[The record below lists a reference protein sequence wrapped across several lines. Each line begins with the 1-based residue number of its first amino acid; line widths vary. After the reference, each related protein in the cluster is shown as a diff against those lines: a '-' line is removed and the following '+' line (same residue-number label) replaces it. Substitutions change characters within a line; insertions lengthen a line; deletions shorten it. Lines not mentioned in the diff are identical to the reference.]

1 MVNRASLKA
10 DMSSIFPKNGR
21 FIYSVLFPQIIDID
35 GCIRNPCHANVTCNN
50 AKRYYIHVCVYDSG
64 YSGDCF
70 NCTGIQTFNFYSRH
84 RSHTYKL
91 VKKKAQ
97 QRFVI
102 CSILFPCACHFGYSG
117 DGFNC
122 TGMQTFN
129 FYSRYRSYTY
139 ILVKKK
145 AQQRFVICS
154 ILFPQIVDVDE
165 CTSKP
170 CHANATC
177 NNTEG
182 SYVCACHS
190 GYSGN
195 GVSCTGMHCMHLT
208 LILLQKL

>member
-102 CSILFPCACHFGYSG
+102 CSILFP
-117 DGFNC
+117 
-122 TGMQTFN
+122 
-129 FYSRYRSYTY
+129 
-139 ILVKKK
+139 
-145 AQQRFVICS
+145 
-154 ILFPQIVDVDE
+154 QIVDVDE

-182 SYVCACHS
+182 SYMCACHS

-195 GVSCTGMHCMHLT
+195 GVSCKGIHCMHLI
-208 LILLQKL
+208 LILLQEL